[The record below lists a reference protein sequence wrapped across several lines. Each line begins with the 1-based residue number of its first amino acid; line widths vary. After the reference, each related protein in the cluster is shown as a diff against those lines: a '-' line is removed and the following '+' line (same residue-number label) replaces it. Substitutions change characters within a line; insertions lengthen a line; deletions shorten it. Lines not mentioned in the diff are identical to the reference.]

1 MTEHDAKILSF
12 RQWWRRTQRGGYG
25 YAQAWQATKGLHP
38 RLYARNLRSAFVWTV
53 GIPLASI
60 ALSIL
65 AKTPLILIGLPI
77 LFALQI
83 IRIARESGQSGRMRW
98 IGAQMLLLAKLPE
111 ALGAIRYFVAGKG
124 HTVPEYKAHA

>member
-1 MTEHDAKILSF
+1 
-12 RQWWRRTQRGGYG
+12 
-25 YAQAWQATKGLHP
+25 
-38 RLYARNLRSAFVWTV
+38 
-53 GIPLASI
+53 LASI